1 MMLDSK
7 LGRRYGRSWKALMT
21 ITVDIT
27 PEVEAALA
35 RQAAAHGR
43 AVEAHVASLLEEA
56 VHLPLGGPPQ
66 DRSARSKGQRPPGR
80 KSLAQ
85 LFAESPFRGL
95 DLDFERDRDLGRD
108 VEL

>member
-1 MMLDSK
+1 
-7 LGRRYGRSWKALMT
+7 MT
-21 ITVDIT
+21 ITVNIT
-27 PEVEAALA
+27 PEVEAALT

-43 AVEAHVASLLEEA
+43 AVEIHAASLLEEA
-56 VHLPLGGPPQ
+56 VLLPLAHPRQ
-66 DRSARSKGQRPPGR
+66 EQTARPKGQRPPGR

>member
-1 MMLDSK
+1 
-7 LGRRYGRSWKALMT
+7 MT

-27 PEVEAALA
+27 PEVQAALE

-43 AVEAHVASLLEEA
+43 AVEEHAASLLEEA
-56 VHLPLGGPPQ
+56 VCPPLGETHTDLTAGPK
-66 DRSARSKGQRPPGR
+66 RKRLPGR

-95 DLDFERDRDLGRD
+95 DLDFEREGDLGRD
-108 VEL
+108 IEVAR

>member
-1 MMLDSK
+1 
-7 LGRRYGRSWKALMT
+7 MT

-27 PEVEAALA
+27 PEVKAALA

-43 AVEAHVASLLEEA
+43 AVEAYAASLLEEA
-56 VHLPLGGPPQ
+56 VHLPVAHPSQEQTVRP
-66 DRSARSKGQRPPGR
+66 KGQRPPGR

-108 VEL
+108 IEL

>member
-1 MMLDSK
+1 
-7 LGRRYGRSWKALMT
+7 MT

-27 PEVEAALA
+27 PEVQAALA

-43 AVEAHVASLLEEA
+43 AVEVHAASLLEEA
-56 VHLPLGGPPQ
+56 VHLQLAQPPRDQ
-66 DRSARSKGQRPPGR
+66 AARPKRQRPAGR

-108 VEL
+108 IAL

>member
-1 MMLDSK
+1 
-7 LGRRYGRSWKALMT
+7 MT

-43 AVEAHVASLLEEA
+43 AVESYAASLLEEA
-56 VHLPLGGPPQ
+56 VHLPAAPPAPSESEDQ
-66 DRSARSKGQRPPGR
+66 AARPKHQRPPGR

-95 DLDFERDRDLGRD
+95 DIDFERDRDLGRD
-108 VEL
+108 IDL

>member
-1 MMLDSK
+1 
-7 LGRRYGRSWKALMT
+7 MT
-21 ITVDIT
+21 IIIDIT
-27 PEVEAALA
+27 PEVKAALA

-43 AVEAHVASLLEEA
+43 AIEAYAARLLEEA
-56 VHLPLGGPPQ
+56 VHHPVAHRSQ
-66 DRSARSKGQRPPGR
+66 DETDRPKRQRPPGR

-108 VEL
+108 IEL

>member
-1 MMLDSK
+1 
-7 LGRRYGRSWKALMT
+7 MT

-27 PEVEAALA
+27 PEVQAELA

-43 AVEAHVASLLEEA
+43 AVEVHAASLLEEA
-56 VHLPLGGPPQ
+56 VHLPLARPAE
-66 DRSARSKGQRPPGR
+66 DRAARPKRERPPGR

-95 DLDFERDRDLGRD
+95 DLDFERDLDLGRD
-108 VEL
+108 IEL